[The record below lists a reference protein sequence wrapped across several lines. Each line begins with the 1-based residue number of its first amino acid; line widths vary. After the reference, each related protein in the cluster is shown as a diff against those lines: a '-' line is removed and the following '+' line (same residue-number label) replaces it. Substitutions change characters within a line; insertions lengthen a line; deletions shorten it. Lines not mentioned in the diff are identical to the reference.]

1 MSRRHKR
8 GFIKKKEVLQ
18 KLRRGRD
25 GAIQVCIEAKINS
38 DEYRAAGRV
47 VESIDELGETLT
59 GDETLF
65 HEAGSVTPSKEE

>member
-1 MSRRHKR
+1 MPQRHKR
-8 GFIKKKEVLQ
+8 GFIKKKEVLE

-25 GAIQVCIEAKINS
+25 GAIQVCIEARISS

-65 HEAGSVTPSKEE
+65 HEAGSVTPSKKE

>member
-1 MSRRHKR
+1 MPRRHKR
-8 GFIKKKEVLQ
+8 GFIKKKEVLE

-25 GAIQVCIEAKINS
+25 GAIQVCVEAKINS

-65 HEAGSVTPSKEE
+65 HEVASVTPPKKD